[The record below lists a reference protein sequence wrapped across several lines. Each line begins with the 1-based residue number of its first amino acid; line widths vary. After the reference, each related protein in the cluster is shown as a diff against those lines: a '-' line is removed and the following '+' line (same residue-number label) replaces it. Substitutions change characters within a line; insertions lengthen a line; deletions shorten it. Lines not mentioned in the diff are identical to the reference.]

1 MDEKGAALG
10 GAGKARVI
18 CPKSNFQ
25 VYKTQDGNREWVSL
39 IECISADG
47 RILAPFI
54 IFKGKRHMK
63 AWYDVLEDED
73 SHIALAVNIRCS
85 DTSTAVTL
93 FGPANPVLSPI
104 PNVRQSRFST
114 RSKLTLLLRLST
126 IACTSSAT
134 FGLHLLLFVPY
145 LHENG
150 H

>member
-85 DTSTAVTL
+85 GTSTVVTL
-93 FGPANPVLSPI
+93 FGPANPILSPI
-104 PNVRQSRFST
+104 PNMR
-114 RSKLTLLLRLST
+114 
-126 IACTSSAT
+126 
-134 FGLHLLLFVPY
+134 
-145 LHENG
+145 
-150 H
+150 